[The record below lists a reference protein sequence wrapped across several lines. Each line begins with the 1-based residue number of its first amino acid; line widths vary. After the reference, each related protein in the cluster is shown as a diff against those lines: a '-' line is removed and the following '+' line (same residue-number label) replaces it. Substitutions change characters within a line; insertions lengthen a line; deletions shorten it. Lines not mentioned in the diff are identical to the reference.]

1 MIKINETMTWKPHEN
16 HPNTSITHCT
26 FFRKTWM
33 IVNENIHCLF
43 KNPSK
48 PGRSGDHDF
57 TTRPHPTRHMIAV
70 CRHVTHDAIRLN
82 VAIYKN
88 NISIYHT
95 PTANT
100 EEEETVSQI
109 LHVYTER
116 VIMWCQRKQVWYEVY
131 QATGENII

>member
-1 MIKINETMTWKPHEN
+1 MKTILTLALLIVLSLEKHDRKKIIE
-16 HPNTSITHCT
+16 
-26 FFRKTWM
+26 
-33 IVNENIHCLF
+33 NENINCLF
-43 KNPSK
+43 KKPSK

-70 CRHVTHDAIRLN
+70 CRHVTHGAIRLN

-116 VIMWCQRKQVWYEVY
+116 VIM
-131 QATGENII
+131 